1 MENHTDFEL
10 ATMFE
15 LSVFKSGSP
24 PDNVAFFCYYIVDRF
39 GAWRSCR
46 FLAQKTNRR
55 NTF

>member
-24 PDNVAFFCYYIVDRF
+24 PDEVAFFCYYIDDRF
-39 GAWRSCR
+39 GAWRSGGFR
-46 FLAQKTNRR
+46 STKLSSSN
-55 NTF
+55 